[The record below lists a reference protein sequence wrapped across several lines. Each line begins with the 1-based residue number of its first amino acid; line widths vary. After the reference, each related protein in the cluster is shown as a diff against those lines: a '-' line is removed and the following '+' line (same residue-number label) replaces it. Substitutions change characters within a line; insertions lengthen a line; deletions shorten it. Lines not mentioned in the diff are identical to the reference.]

1 MTARPPPGSRAGS
14 KPGVRSKTRLK
25 VALLYATIAVAT
37 GLGFA
42 ASFVIGGAYPVLAGL
57 GMTAYVLGLRHG
69 FDADHIAA
77 IDNTTRKLL
86 QERKQTA
93 TVGTWFSLGHSTVVV
108 GMIVVLTLS
117 VRYIQ
122 GQIPALESAGTVIGA
137 AVAGI
142 FLWLIGLMN
151 VVIVLEIYRIFRE
164 LRDGRLDEA
173 HLEEQLDKRGFLN
186 RYFGRVFRMVR
197 EAWQIYPVGV
207 LFGLGFDTASE
218 IALIAVTVVIGTS
231 SAAPLWMILL
241 LPFLFTCGMVLVDTT
256 DSVVMSYAYGWAFRR
271 PVRKV
276 YYNLTV
282 TIISILV
289 AFLIGTMELLS
300 VLVNGLGLTG
310 GVWADLANVDFT
322 TIGVAIILI
331 FVASWTLSVA
341 YYRYKRYDEMYVGPQ
356 PPPAG

>member
-1 MTARPPPGSRAGS
+1 MRSSPFPR
-14 KPGVRSKTRLK
+14 VRLRIL
-25 VALLYATIAVAT
+25 VLYVGIAIASA
-37 GLGFA
+37 LGFV
-42 ASFVIGGAYPVLAGL
+42 ASFLIGQTYPVLAGL
-57 GMTAYVLGLRHG
+57 GVTAYVLGLRHG

-77 IDNTTRKLL
+77 IDNTTRKLMH
-86 QERKQTA
+86 ERKQTA

-108 GMIVVLTLS
+108 GMIVALTLS
-117 VRYIQ
+117 VRYIEN
-122 GQIPALESAGTVIGA
+122 QIPALESAGSVIGA

-151 VVIVLEIYRIFRE
+151 VVIVFEIYRIFRE
-164 LRDGRLDEA
+164 LRSGRLDEA

-186 RYFGRVFRMVR
+186 RYFGRVFRLVR
-197 EAWQIYPVGV
+197 EAWQIYPVGI

-218 IALIAVTVVIGTS
+218 IALIAVTVVVGTS
-231 SAAPLWMILL
+231 SSAPLWMILL

-282 TIISILV
+282 TVISILV

-300 VLVNGLGLTG
+300 VLVTGLGLTG
-310 GVWADLANVDFT
+310 GPWSALASVDFT
-322 TIGVAIILI
+322 SIGVAIIVI
-331 FVASWTLSVA
+331 FVGSWTFSVA
-341 YYRYKRYDEMYVGPQ
+341 YYRYKRYDEVY
-356 PPPAG
+356 AGA

>member
-1 MTARPPPGSRAGS
+1 MSARPPPGFLAASR
-14 KPGVRSKTRLK
+14 PGVLSAMRVKIG
-25 VALLYATIAVAT
+25 LLYATIAIAT

-42 ASFVIGGAYPVLAGL
+42 ASFVIGQSYPVLAGL
-57 GMTAYVLGLRHG
+57 GVTAYVLGLRHG

-86 QERKQTA
+86 HERKQTA

-108 GMIVVLTLS
+108 AMIVALTLS
-117 VRYIQ
+117 VRYIE
-122 GQIPALESAGTVIGA
+122 GQIPALETAGSVIGA
-137 AVAGI
+137 AVAGV

-151 VVIVLEIYRIFRE
+151 LVIVVEIYRIFRE
-164 LRDGRLDEA
+164 LREGRLDEA
-173 HLEEQLDKRGFLN
+173 HLEEALDKRGFLN
-186 RYFGRVFRMVR
+186 RYFGRLFRMVR
-197 EAWQIYPVGV
+197 QAWQIYPMGV

-218 IALIAVTVVIGTS
+218 IALIAVTVVVGTS

-289 AFLIGTMELLS
+289 AFLIGSVELLS
-300 VLVNGLGLTG
+300 VLVNGIGLTG
-310 GVWADLANVDFT
+310 GVWSDLANVDFT
-322 TIGVAIILI
+322 SIGVAIVLI
-331 FVASWTLSVA
+331 FVGSWVVSVA
-341 YYRYKRYDEMYVGPQ
+341 YYKYKRYDEISAVSSPR
-356 PPPAG
+356 AE